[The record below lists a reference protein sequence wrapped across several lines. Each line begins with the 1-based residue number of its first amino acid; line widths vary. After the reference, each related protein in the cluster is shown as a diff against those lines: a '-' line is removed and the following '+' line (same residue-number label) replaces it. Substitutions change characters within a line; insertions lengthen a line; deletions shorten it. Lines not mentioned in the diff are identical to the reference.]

1 MKSKRR
7 ERVFIV
13 RMWSEREASISEAW
27 RGLVQDISSG
37 RKLYVTDP
45 GEVAEFIAVH
55 LTDAGDRDNL

>member
-1 MKSKRR
+1 VKSNRR

-13 RMWSEREASISEAW
+13 RMWSEREATVSKAW
-27 RGLVQDISSG
+27 RGLVHDISSG

-55 LTDAGDRDNL
+55 LTNGGDRESP